1 MAYWIY
7 DNTPP
12 DPRRADDDGLVAL
25 GGSLAPDFLL
35 SAYRAGCF
43 PWSSRPVLNWWCPE
57 PRLLFELSTFR
68 PHKSLQKRIRQEGW
82 SFAIDRNFRAVMEAC
97 ANTRDE
103 TWITPDILEA
113 YTTLHRLGH
122 AHSFEVYEQ
131 EQLIGGLYGVSLGG
145 YFGGESMF
153 HLKTDASKAAVA
165 YLIEQLKAAGYAL
178 LDAQAPTPHL
188 ASLGA
193 VEVTRREYLSRLQ
206 RALLI
211 SPAPLVNA

>member
-25 GGSLAPDFLL
+25 GGSLDPSFLL

-57 PRLLFELSTFR
+57 PRLLFELRTFR
-68 PHKSLQKRIRQEGW
+68 PHKSVQKRIRQEGW

-103 TWITPDILEA
+103 TWITDDILDA
-113 YTTLHRLGH
+113 YTALYRLGH
-122 AHSFEVYEQ
+122 AHSFQVYEQ
-131 EQLIGGLYGVSLGG
+131 ETLIGGLYGVSIGG

-153 HLKTDASKAAVA
+153 HKKTDASKAAVC
-165 YLIEQLKAAGYAL
+165 YLIEQLNTAGYVL

-188 ASLGA
+188 VSLGA
-193 VEVTRREYLSRLQ
+193 VEVTRQEYLSRLRQ
-206 RALLI
+206 ALLI
-211 SPAPLVNA
+211 RPALLVNA